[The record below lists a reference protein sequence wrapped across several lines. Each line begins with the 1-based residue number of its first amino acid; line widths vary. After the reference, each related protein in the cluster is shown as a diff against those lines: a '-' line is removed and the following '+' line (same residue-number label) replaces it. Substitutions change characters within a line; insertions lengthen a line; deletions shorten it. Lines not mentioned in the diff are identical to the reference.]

1 MNVLFDSFSEWR
13 EALEPGVPMWKP
25 VLDYE
30 IREKEGEEKLIWAR
44 IAQAHAVMKD
54 AVQTGLSHD
63 MRSLSGMID
72 NGAKKVMACKVSVLG
87 ENFQKLLAYSIA
99 AKEVNSCMGRV
110 VAAPTAGASGIM
122 PGILTTLQE
131 LHHLP
136 NQIIYEGML
145 VAAGIAL
152 VIERRAS
159 IAGAVGGCQ
168 AETGTAAAMGAG
180 AIVYCLGGT
189 IEEVFDAVA
198 ITIMNM
204 LGLICDPVA
213 GLVEVPCVKRNGSGA
228 VIAFASAQ
236 MSLAGDRSIIP
247 VDEVI
252 DAMAEVGES
261 MEDRYKETALGGIA
275 ATPTAKAIEAH
286 VLLAPAEVV
295 EYDEEE
301 QNSQDLQN
309 SYGG

>member
-1 MNVLFDSFSEWR
+1 MNVLFDSFEEW
-13 EALEPGVPMWKP
+13 ALALQGNDLAVWEP
-25 VLDYE
+25 VLSYE
-30 IREKEGEEKLIWAR
+30 MQEKNRQEAWIWAQ
-44 IAQAHAVMKD
+44 IATAYTVMKD
-54 AVQTGLSHD
+54 AVHTGLDQD
-63 MRSLSGMID
+63 MKSLSGMID
-72 NGAKKVMACKVSVLG
+72 NGAKKVMNCEIAVLG
-87 ENFQKLLAYSIA
+87 EEFRKLLAYSIA

-131 LHHLP
+131 LHEIP
-136 NQIIYEGML
+136 NRKIHEGML

-152 VIERRAS
+152 IIERRAS

-180 AIVYCLGGT
+180 AIVYCLGGSLEQ
-189 IEEVFDAVA
+189 IFDSVA

-213 GLVEVPCVKRNGSGA
+213 GLVEVPCVKRNGSGS

-236 MSLAGDRSIIP
+236 MALAGDRSIIP

-252 DAMAEVGES
+252 DAMSEVGET
-261 MEDRYKETALGGIA
+261 MEDRYKETAQGGIA
-275 ATPTAKAIEAH
+275 NTPTARAIEQS
-286 VLLAPAEVV
+286 VLIGEAEVMTW
-295 EYDEEE
+295 EEE
-301 QNSQDLQN
+301 AN
-309 SYGG
+309 

>member
-1 MNVLFDSFSEWR
+1 MNVLFDSFSEWHAAVTER
-13 EALEPGVPMWKP
+13 AQPIWQP

-30 IREKEGEEKLIWAR
+30 IREKEGEESLIWER
-44 IAQAHAVMKD
+44 IAQAHAVMQD
-54 AVQTGLSHD
+54 AVRTGLEQD
-63 MRSLSGMID
+63 MKSISGMID
-72 NGAKKVMACKVSVLG
+72 NGGKKVMNAKVSVLG

-122 PGILTTLQE
+122 PGVLTTLQE
-131 LHHLP
+131 LHKLP
-136 NQIIYEGML
+136 NQLIYEGML

-180 AIVYCLGGT
+180 AIVYCLGGS
-189 IEEVFDAVA
+189 IDEIFDAVA

-275 ATPTAKAIEAH
+275 NTPTAKAIEAT
-286 VLLAPAEVV
+286 VLLSPAMMVD
-295 EYDEEE
+295 YEEE
-301 QNSQDLQN
+301 IDN
-309 SYGG
+309 

>member
-1 MNVLFDSFSEWR
+1 M
-13 EALEPGVPMWKP
+13 
-25 VLDYE
+25 
-30 IREKEGEEKLIWAR
+30 
-44 IAQAHAVMKD
+44 
-54 AVQTGLSHD
+54 
-63 MRSLSGMID
+63 
-72 NGAKKVMACKVSVLG
+72 
-87 ENFQKLLAYSIA
+87 
-99 AKEVNSCMGRV
+99 
-110 VAAPTAGASGIM
+110 
-122 PGILTTLQE
+122 QE
-131 LHHLP
+131 LHNLD
-136 NQIIYEGML
+136 NRTVYEGML

-180 AIVYCLGGT
+180 AIVYCLGGNV
-189 IEEVFDAVA
+189 EEVFDAVA

-261 MEDRYKETALGGIA
+261 MEDRYKETALGGRA
-275 ATPTAKAIEAH
+275 GTPTAKAIEAN
-286 VLLAPAEVV
+286 VLLSPAEMV
-295 EYDEEE
+295 EDEVNE
-301 QNSQDLQN
+301 
-309 SYGG
+309 

>member
-1 MNVLFDSFSEWR
+1 MNVLFDSFSEWI
-13 EALEPGVPMWKP
+13 EAVKATGQPLWRP
-25 VLDYE
+25 VMDYE
-30 IREKEGEEKLIWAR
+30 IREKEGEEALIWAR
-44 IAQAHAVMKD
+44 VEQAHAVMTD
-54 AVQTGLSHD
+54 AVRTGLEHD
-63 MRSLSGMID
+63 MRSISGMID
-72 NGAKKVMACKVSVLG
+72 NGAKKVMAAKVSVLG
-87 ENFQKLLAYSIA
+87 ENFQKLLAYAIA

-131 LHHLP
+131 LHQLP
-136 NQIIYEGML
+136 NQVIFEGML

-189 IEEVFDAVA
+189 IDEVFDAVA

-236 MSLAGDRSIIP
+236 MALAGDRSIIP

-261 MEDRYKETALGGIA
+261 MESRYKETAMGGIA
-275 ATPTAKAIEAH
+275 ATPTAKAIEAN
-286 VLLAPAEVV
+286 VLLAPALVV
-295 EYDEEE
+295 EYEE
-301 QNSQDLQN
+301 DDI
-309 SYGG
+309 

>member
-1 MNVLFDSFSEWR
+1 MNVLFDSFSEWQ
-13 EALEPGVPMWKP
+13 AAVADAGMPMWRP

-30 IREKEGEEKLIWAR
+30 IQENQGEEQLIWDR

-54 AVQTGLSHD
+54 AVQTGLERD
-63 MRSLSGMID
+63 MRSVSGMID
-72 NGAKKVMACKVSVLG
+72 NGGKKVMNAKVSVLG

-122 PGILTTLQE
+122 PGVLTTLQE
-131 LHHLP
+131 LHKLP
-136 NQIIYEGML
+136 NRVIYEGML

-180 AIVYCLGGT
+180 AVVYCLGGT
-189 IEEVFDAVA
+189 IDEVFDAVA

-236 MSLAGDRSIIP
+236 MALAGDRSIIP

-261 MEDRYKETALGGIA
+261 METRYKETALGGIA
-275 ATPTAKAIEAH
+275 NTPTAKAIESS
-286 VLLAPAEVV
+286 VLLSEAMVV
-295 EYDEEE
+295 DYEEE
-301 QNSQDLQN
+301 SGIEN
-309 SYGG
+309 

>member
-1 MNVLFDSFSEWR
+1 MNVLFDSFSEWI
-13 EALEPGVPMWKP
+13 EAVKATGQPLWRP
-25 VLDYE
+25 VMDYE
-30 IREKEGEEKLIWAR
+30 IREKEGEEALIWAR
-44 IAQAHAVMKD
+44 VEQAHAVMTD
-54 AVQTGLSHD
+54 AVRTGLEHD
-63 MRSLSGMID
+63 MRSISGMID
-72 NGAKKVMACKVSVLG
+72 NGAKKVMAAKVSVLG
-87 ENFQKLLAYSIA
+87 ENFQKLLAYAIA

-131 LHHLP
+131 LHRLP
-136 NQIIYEGML
+136 NQVIFEGML

-189 IEEVFDAVA
+189 IDEVFDAVA

-236 MSLAGDRSIIP
+236 MALAGDRSIIP

-261 MEDRYKETALGGIA
+261 MESRYKETAMGGIA
-275 ATPTAKAIEAH
+275 ATPTAKAIEAN
-286 VLLAPAEVV
+286 VLLAPALVV
-295 EYDEEE
+295 EYEEE
-301 QNSQDLQN
+301 DI
-309 SYGG
+309 

>member
-13 EALEPGVPMWKP
+13 AAVADAGMPMWRP

-30 IREKEGEEKLIWAR
+30 IVENQGEEQLIWDR

-54 AVQTGLSHD
+54 AVQTGLERD
-63 MRSLSGMID
+63 MRSVSGMID
-72 NGAKKVMACKVSVLG
+72 NGGKKVMNAKVSVLG

-122 PGILTTLQE
+122 PGVLTTLQE
-131 LHHLP
+131 LHKLP
-136 NQIIYEGML
+136 NRVIYEGML

-180 AIVYCLGGT
+180 AVVYCLGGT
-189 IEEVFDAVA
+189 IDEVFDAVA

-236 MSLAGDRSIIP
+236 MALAGDRSIIP

-261 MEDRYKETALGGIA
+261 METRYKETALGGIA
-275 ATPTAKAIEAH
+275 NTPTAKAIESN
-286 VLLAPAEVV
+286 VLLSEAMIVD
-295 EYDEEE
+295 YEEE
-301 QNSQDLQN
+301 GEN
-309 SYGG
+309 

>member
-1 MNVLFDSFSEWR
+1 MNVLFDSFAEWR
-13 EALEPGVPMWKP
+13 SAVADQDIPMWRP
-25 VLDYE
+25 VLEYE
-30 IREKEGEEKLIWAR
+30 IREKEGEEEQIWAR
-44 IAQAHAVMKD
+44 IAQAHAVMQD
-54 AVQTGLSHD
+54 AVRTGLEHD
-63 MRSLSGMID
+63 MRSVSGMID
-72 NGAKKVMACKVSVLG
+72 NGGKKVMNAKVSVLG

-122 PGILTTLQE
+122 PGVLTTLQE
-131 LHHLP
+131 LHKLP
-136 NQIIYEGML
+136 NQIVYEGML

-180 AIVYCLGGT
+180 AIVYCLGGS
-189 IEEVFDAVA
+189 IDEVFDAVA

-261 MEDRYKETALGGIA
+261 MEDRYKETAQGGIA
-275 ATPTAKAIEAH
+275 NTPTAKAIEAN
-286 VLLAPAEVV
+286 VLLSPALMVD
-295 EYDEEE
+295 YDEELIVNHE
-301 QNSQDLQN
+301 
-309 SYGG
+309 

>member
-1 MNVLFDSFSEWR
+1 MSVLFDSFSEWKSD
-13 EALEPGVPMWKP
+13 LEETQQPIWRP
-25 VLDYE
+25 VMDYE
-30 IREKEGEEKLIWAR
+30 IAENEGEESFIWAR
-44 IAQAHAVMKD
+44 IAQAHAVMND
-54 AVQTGLSHD
+54 AVKTGLEKD
-63 MRSLSGMID
+63 MKSLSGMID
-72 NGAKKVMACKVSVLG
+72 NGAKKIMNAPVSVLG
-87 ENFQKLLAYSIA
+87 ENFQKLLAYSVA

-122 PGILTTLQE
+122 PGVLATLQE
-131 LHHLP
+131 LHKLP

-189 IEEVFDAVA
+189 IEQIFDSVA

-261 MEDRYKETALGGIA
+261 MEDRYKETAQGGIA
-275 ATPTAKAIEAH
+275 ATPTARAIEAN
-286 VLLAPAEVV
+286 VLLAPARVV
-295 EYDEEE
+295 QYEEE
-301 QNSQDLQN
+301 EELEED
-309 SYGG
+309 